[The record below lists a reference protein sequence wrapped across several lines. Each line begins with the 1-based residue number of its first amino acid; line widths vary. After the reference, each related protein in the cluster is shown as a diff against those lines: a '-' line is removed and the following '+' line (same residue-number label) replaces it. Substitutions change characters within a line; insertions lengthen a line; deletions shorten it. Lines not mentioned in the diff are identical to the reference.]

1 VTVRLTD
8 AAAQARMDASK
19 EKAKKRDGNA

>member
-1 VTVRLTD
+1 VRLTD

-19 EKAKKRDGNA
+19 DKPKKRDGNA